1 MFAQQSG
8 GRHRQPSHALYYSV
22 LLKLLGMFLPRE
34 RNSNS
39 ALPFPQLSQVSAG
52 CDGRL
57 HILHR
62 DPFERAMRVM
72 LTAEQVGGR
81 QSKLCKARTIGAT
94 SDDVVIRFES
104 SGREGLSC
112 ELNRA
117 HILAQPVSHVAILFA
132 DFAANARPRL

>member
-39 ALPFPQLSQVSAG
+39 AIPFPQLSQMSAG
-52 CDGRL
+52 CHGRL

-62 DPFERAMRVM
+62 DPFERAMRVV
-72 LTAEQVGGR
+72 LTAEQVGGW
-81 QSKLCKARTIGAT
+81 QSHLSKARAIGAAT
-94 SDDVVIRFES
+94 DDVVIRFYS
-104 SGREGLSC
+104 SSSKGLASH
-112 ELNRA
+112 LHRA
-117 HILAQPVSHVAILFA
+117 HIFA
-132 DFAANARPRL
+132 